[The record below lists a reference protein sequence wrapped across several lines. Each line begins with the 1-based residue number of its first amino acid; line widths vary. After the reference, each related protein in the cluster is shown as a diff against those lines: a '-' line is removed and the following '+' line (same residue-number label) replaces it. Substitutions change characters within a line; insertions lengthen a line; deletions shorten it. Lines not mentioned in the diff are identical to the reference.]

1 MEKKTLGIKVKGFTG
16 GIITGVVFCGLLWLL
31 NLIIFIIN
39 DFEPIILIG
48 NLIYL
53 GGTIAMI
60 CVLVK
65 VLKQPKIILEYDE
78 DNLYFNEY
86 QKTTIIPLKEI
97 REVRAVKE
105 HPYRSPKPF
114 EFGDIIIIKISGLK
128 LIIGKIYDVDKVKE
142 KILQLKDNNLK
153 N

>member
-16 GIITGVVFCGLLWLL
+16 GIITGVVFCTLFWLL
-31 NLIIFIIN
+31 NLLIFILN
-39 DFEPIILIG
+39 VFDPLILIG

-60 CVLVK
+60 CILVK

-86 QKTTIIPLKEI
+86 QKITIIPLKEI
-97 REVRAVKE
+97 KEVRAVKE

-114 EFGDIIIIKISGLK
+114 EFGDIVIIKISGLK
-128 LIIGKIYDVDKVKE
+128 LVIGKIYDVDKVKE

-153 N
+153 F

>member
-16 GIITGVVFCGLLWLL
+16 GIITGVVFCTLFWLL
-31 NLIIFIIN
+31 NLLILILN
-39 DFEPIILIG
+39 DFDPLILIG

-60 CVLVK
+60 CILVR

-97 REVRAVKE
+97 KEVSAVKE
-105 HPYRSPKPF
+105 QPYRSPEPF
-114 EFGDIIIIKISGLK
+114 EFGDIVIIKISGLK
-128 LIIGKIYDVDKVKE
+128 LVIGKIYDVDKVKE

-153 N
+153 F

>member
-16 GIITGVVFCGLLWLL
+16 GIITGVVFCTLFWLL
-31 NLIIFIIN
+31 NLLILILN
-39 DFEPIILIG
+39 DFDPLILIG

-60 CVLVK
+60 CILVK

-97 REVRAVKE
+97 KEVRAVKE

-128 LIIGKIYDVDKVKE
+128 LVIGKIYDVDKVKE

-153 N
+153 I

>member
-1 MEKKTLGIKVKGFTG
+1 MEKKALGIKVKGFTG

-48 NLIYL
+48 SFIYL

-65 VLKQPKIILEYDE
+65 VLKQPKIILEYD
-78 DNLYFNEY
+78 DKNLYFNEY

-97 REVRAVKE
+97 KEVRAVKE
-105 HPYRSPKPF
+105 HPYRSPEPF

-128 LIIGKIYDVDKVKE
+128 LVIGKIYDVDKVKE
-142 KILQLKDNNLK
+142 NILELK
-153 N
+153 NNMLS

>member
-1 MEKKTLGIKVKGFTG
+1 MEKKALGIKVKGFTG

-48 NLIYL
+48 SLIYL

-78 DNLYFNEY
+78 ENLYFNEY

-105 HPYRSPKPF
+105 HPYRKPKPF

-128 LIIGKIYDVDKVKE
+128 LVIGKIYDVDKVKE
-142 KILQLKDNNLK
+142 KILELK
-153 N
+153 NNMLS

>member
-128 LIIGKIYDVDKVKE
+128 LVIGKIYDVDKVKE

>member
-1 MEKKTLGIKVKGFTG
+1 MEKKALGIKVKGFTG

-48 NLIYL
+48 SLIYL

-65 VLKQPKIILEYDE
+65 VLKQPKIILEYD
-78 DNLYFNEY
+78 DKNLYFNEY

-105 HPYRSPKPF
+105 HPYRSPEPF

-128 LIIGKIYDVDKVKE
+128 LVIGKIYDVDKVKA
-142 KILQLKDNNLK
+142 KILELK
-153 N
+153 NNVLS

>member
-16 GIITGVVFCGLLWLL
+16 GIITGVVFCTLFWLL
-31 NLIIFIIN
+31 NLLIFILN
-39 DFEPIILIG
+39 DFDPLILIG

-60 CVLVK
+60 FILVK

-86 QKTTIIPLKEI
+86 QKITIIPLKEI

-114 EFGDIIIIKISGLK
+114 EFGDIVIIKISGLK
-128 LIIGKIYDVDKVKE
+128 LVIGKIYDVDKVKE

-153 N
+153 I

>member
-1 MEKKTLGIKVKGFTG
+1 MEKKALGIKVKGFTG

-48 NLIYL
+48 SLIYL

-65 VLKQPKIILEYDE
+65 VLKQPKIILEYD
-78 DNLYFNEY
+78 DKNLYFNEY

-105 HPYRSPKPF
+105 HPYRSPEPF

-128 LIIGKIYDVDKVKE
+128 LVIGKIYDVDKVKE
-142 KILQLKDNNLK
+142 NILELK
-153 N
+153 NNMLS

>member
-1 MEKKTLGIKVKGFTG
+1 MKKEQLGIKVKGFTG
-16 GIITGVVFCGLLWLL
+16 GIITGVVFCGLFWLL
-31 NLIIFIIN
+31 NLLIFILN
-39 DFEPIILIG
+39 DFDPLILIG

-97 REVRAVKE
+97 KEVRAVKE
-105 HPYRSPKPF
+105 HPYRSPEPF
-114 EFGDIIIIKISGLK
+114 EFGDIVIIKISGLK
-128 LIIGKIYDVDKVKE
+128 LVIGKIYDVDKVKE
-142 KILQLKDNNLK
+142 KILQLKDNN
-153 N
+153 

>member
-16 GIITGVVFCGLLWLL
+16 GIITGVVFCTLFWLL
-31 NLIIFIIN
+31 NLLIFILN
-39 DFEPIILIG
+39 DFDPLILIG

-60 CVLVK
+60 CILVK

-86 QKTTIIPLKEI
+86 QKITIIPLKEI
-97 REVRAVKE
+97 KEVRAVKE

-114 EFGDIIIIKISGLK
+114 EFGDIVIIKISGLK
-128 LIIGKIYDVDKVKE
+128 LVIGKIYDVDKVKE

-153 N
+153 F

>member
-16 GIITGVVFCGLLWLL
+16 GIITGVVFCTLFWLL
-31 NLIIFIIN
+31 NLLIFILN
-39 DFEPIILIG
+39 DFDPLILIG

-86 QKTTIIPLKEI
+86 QKITIIPLKEI
-97 REVRAVKE
+97 KEVSAVKE
-105 HPYRSPKPF
+105 QPYRSPEPF
-114 EFGDIIIIKISGLK
+114 EFGDIVIIKISGLK
-128 LIIGKIYDVDKVKE
+128 LVIGKIYDVDKVKE

-153 N
+153 I

>member
-16 GIITGVVFCGLLWLL
+16 GIITGVVFCTLFWLL
-31 NLIIFIIN
+31 NLLILILN
-39 DFEPIILIG
+39 DFDPLILIG

-86 QKTTIIPLKEI
+86 QKITIIPLKEI
-97 REVRAVKE
+97 KEVRAVKE
-105 HPYRSPKPF
+105 QPYRSPEPF
-114 EFGDIIIIKISGLK
+114 EFGDIVIIKISGLK
-128 LIIGKIYDVDKVKE
+128 LVIGKIYDVDKVKE

-153 N
+153 I

>member
-16 GIITGVVFCGLLWLL
+16 GIITGVVFCALFWLL
-31 NLIIFIIN
+31 NLLIFILN
-39 DFEPIILIG
+39 DFDPLILIG

-60 CVLVK
+60 CILVK

-86 QKTTIIPLKEI
+86 QKITIIPLKEI
-97 REVRAVKE
+97 KEVRAVKE

-114 EFGDIIIIKISGLK
+114 EFGDIVIIKISGLK
-128 LIIGKIYDVDKVKE
+128 LVIGKIYDVDKVKE

-153 N
+153 I

>member
-16 GIITGVVFCGLLWLL
+16 GIITGVVFCTLFWLL
-31 NLIIFIIN
+31 NLLIFILN
-39 DFEPIILIG
+39 DFDPLILIG

-97 REVRAVKE
+97 KEVRAVKE

-114 EFGDIIIIKISGLK
+114 EFGDIVIIKISGLK
-128 LIIGKIYDVDKVKE
+128 LVIGKIYDVDKVKE

-153 N
+153 I

>member
-1 MEKKTLGIKVKGFTG
+1 MKKEQLGIKVKGFTG
-16 GIITGVVFCGLLWLL
+16 GIITGVVFCTLFWLL
-31 NLIIFIIN
+31 NLLIFILN
-39 DFEPIILIG
+39 DFDPLILIG

-86 QKTTIIPLKEI
+86 QKITIIPLKEI
-97 REVRAVKE
+97 KEVRAVKE
-105 HPYRSPKPF
+105 HPYRSPEPF
-114 EFGDIIIIKISGLK
+114 EFGDIVIIKISGLK
-128 LIIGKIYDVDKVKE
+128 LVIGKIYDVDKVKE

-153 N
+153 I

>member
-1 MEKKTLGIKVKGFTG
+1 MEKKALGIKVKGFTG

-39 DFEPIILIG
+39 DFEPIFLIG
-48 NLIYL
+48 SLIYL
-53 GGTIAMI
+53 GGTIGMI

-65 VLKQPKIILEYDE
+65 VLKQPKIILEYD
-78 DNLYFNEY
+78 DKNLYFNEY

-128 LIIGKIYDVDKVKE
+128 LVIGKIYDVDKVKE

-153 N
+153 I